1 MKLLNTFITYGLSIL
16 FLTVTVHHHV
26 HTHEHVDGY
35 NMCDID
41 CDDSHHTSNS
51 HECEKCV
58 NNNTRVLNQVFND
71 NIPFQVTPFLDY
83 TDECFKSNY
92 LCFSL
97 FSRPPPIASLI

>member
-1 MKLLNTFITYGLSIL
+1 MMNTFITYGLSIL
-16 FLTVTVHHHV
+16 FLTVTVHNHV
-26 HTHEHVDGY
+26 HEHEHVDGY

-71 NIPFQVTPFLDY
+71 NILFQVTPLLDY
-83 TDECFKSNY
+83 TDESFKSNY
-92 LCFSL
+92 NLNDL
-97 FSRPPPIASLI
+97 GQIN